1 MSNPDVG
8 YRDLAVGSVLGD
20 WLVGAATAR
29 GLVCA
34 ATACRLVGAATAC
47 GLVCRNCV
55 RGAGQEG
62 LGSGL
67 GSGLVIVCGR
77 VYRNCMRAGQEGL
90 GPGLGS
96 SLRYGYGCGW
106 ALGAG
111 SCALDVGVSCGWCA
125 RDCVRDVDRGR

>member
-1 MSNPDVG
+1 MILCLKPPKPCCTFWDPD
-8 YRDLAVGSVLGD
+8 S
-20 WLVGAATAR
+20 
-29 GLVCA
+29 
-34 ATACRLVGAATAC
+34 AC

-77 VYRNCMRAGQEGL
+77 VHRNCMRAGQEGL